1 MRKSSLC
8 GLTLPPSEMR
18 ETSIGG
24 SQSMKMLPF
33 HTCNSPLSVRL
44 PTMWFTLDY
53 VLSALVGNIATEE
66 RPRRVVCERRK

>member
-1 MRKSSLC
+1 M
-8 GLTLPPSEMR
+8 
-18 ETSIGG
+18 
-24 SQSMKMLPF
+24 Q
-33 HTCNSPLSVRL
+33 VRL